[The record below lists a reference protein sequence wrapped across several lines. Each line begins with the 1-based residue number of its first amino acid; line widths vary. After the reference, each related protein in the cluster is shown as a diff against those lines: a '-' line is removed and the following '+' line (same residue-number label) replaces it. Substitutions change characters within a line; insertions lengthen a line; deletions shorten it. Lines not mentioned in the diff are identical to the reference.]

1 MEGLEAVLAILQR
14 STHMAVE
21 MVALMVQ
28 MVVVII
34 LSELVKELLQELL
47 EALTESYLPVVVV
60 LVTQWEQI
68 ARQATKQVLVVTEE
82 AAMGPNLVK
91 EVQEH
96 QHWQL
101 VEQRTLEEEA
111 VVEVTD
117 MAVATI
123 MALLVA
129 PVLSSSALHKEVYS
143 CTH

>member
-1 MEGLEAVLAILQR
+1 
-14 STHMAVE
+14 MAVE
-21 MVALMVQ
+21 MVALMAQ
-28 MVVVII
+28 MAVVII

-101 VEQRTLEEEA
+101 VEQRTLVVAA

-117 MAVATI
+117 MAVATT
-123 MALLVA
+123 MALLVVPA
-129 PVLSSSALHKEVYS
+129 LSSSALHKEVYS